1 MKLNIDQGNKMTQSK
16 FNTIMKSV
24 LSIKED
30 GPMDDEAAFNTAEFI
45 LMDNP
50 GLKEYIQKVIGAR
63 DAVGWLA
70 GEI

>member
-1 MKLNIDQGNKMTQSK
+1 MTQSK
-16 FNTIMKSV
+16 FNAIMKSV